1 MILIRGLPNAEL
13 NKAPLA
19 DLSDEEL
26 RAEMIANFCDA
37 FPELRIARRRLIEKP
52 KAR

>member
-1 MILIRGLPNAEL
+1 
-13 NKAPLA
+13 
-19 DLSDEEL
+19 L